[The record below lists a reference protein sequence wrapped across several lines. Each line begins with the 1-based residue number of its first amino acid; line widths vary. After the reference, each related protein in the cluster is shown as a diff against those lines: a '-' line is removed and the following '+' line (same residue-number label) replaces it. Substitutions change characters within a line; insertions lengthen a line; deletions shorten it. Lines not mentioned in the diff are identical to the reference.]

1 MKKSQ
6 LRKKIFKYRQTKNL
20 NSYNI
25 NFKSITK
32 ILKKTRLNGKILG
45 VYYPYN
51 YEADTMSILEKF
63 EKQNY
68 IISLPKIKKNS
79 QMDFFNWSTNDP
91 MKINKYGIP
100 EPISNLIKYPDILLV
115 PIVAFDKDLNRIG
128 YGGGF
133 YDRFIGKLEKTKK
146 ILKIGLALSCQKI
159 NKVPTNRFDKKMNYI
174 ITEKK
179 IYK

>member
-6 LRKKIFKYRQTKNL
+6 LRKKIFNYRQTKNL

-45 VYYPYN
+45 GYYPYN
-51 YEADTMSILEKF
+51 YEIDTMNILEKF

-100 EPISNLIKYPDILLV
+100 EPISNKIKYPDILLV

-133 YDRFIGKLEKTKK
+133 YDRYIKK
-146 ILKIGLALSCQKI
+146 I
-159 NKVPTNRFDKKMNYI
+159 
-174 ITEKK
+174 KK
-179 IYK
+179 IKKSYNNWFSLFISKSKKISVNKYDVKLDYIVTEREN